1 MSDNEN
7 RGYGRRKSAP
17 VPSMSVSPM
26 EEVDRKRDPKP
37 SYGGSYKIPKKPQ
50 SSTYGARD
58 TNSSGYSR
66 DRDRSMIK
74 SERETRDS
82 GHDYKRRDSY
92 QDTRSPISRSYSKD
106 SDQRGGFGRKI
117 GHHLEE
123 ELKFV
128 DTTTS
133 WKDSINDSAPPPGSW
148 TSVEKMGESGLPGT
162 S

>member
-7 RGYGRRKSAP
+7 RGRRKSAP

-37 SYGGSYKIPKKPQ
+37 SYGGSYKIPKKAQ
-50 SSTYGARD
+50 NSTHGARE
-58 TNSSGYSR
+58 TLGYSKDL
-66 DRDRSMIK
+66 DRFMIK
-74 SERETRDS
+74 PGRQSRDS
-82 GHDYKRRDSY
+82 GHDYKRRESY

-106 SDQRGGFGRKI
+106 SDQRGGFVRKI

-128 DTTTS
+128 DTNRS

>member
-7 RGYGRRKSAP
+7 RRRKSAP

-50 SSTYGARD
+50 NSSYGARD
-58 TNSSGYSR
+58 MKISGYSR
-66 DRDRSMIK
+66 DRDRGRP
-74 SERETRDS
+74 ERQSRDD
-82 GHDYKRRDSY
+82 GHDYKRRESY
-92 QDTRSPISRSYSKD
+92 EDTRSPISRRCSKD

-123 ELKFV
+123 ELKFF
-128 DTTTS
+128 DTNTS
-133 WKDSINDSAPPPGSW
+133 WKDSINDSAPKPGEW
-148 TSVEKMGESGLPGT
+148 TSVEKNGESGLPGI

>member
-7 RGYGRRKSAP
+7 RGYGRRKCAP

-50 SSTYGARD
+50 NSTYGARD
-58 TNSSGYSR
+58 MISSGYSR
-66 DRDRSMIK
+66 DRDRSMIQP
-74 SERETRDS
+74 ERQSRDS
-82 GHDYKRRDSY
+82 GHDYKRRESY
-92 QDTRSPISRSYSKD
+92 EDTRSPISRRYSND
-106 SDQRGGFGRKI
+106 SGHRGGFGRKI
-117 GHHLEE
+117 GNHLKE
-123 ELKFV
+123 ELEFA

-133 WKDSINDSAPPPGSW
+133 WKDSINDSAPEPGSW
-148 TSVEKMGESGLPGT
+148 TTVHNTGESGLPGT